1 MVKHRPDDPDLD
13 AIFRALAHPTRRD
26 ILEAVAERPQ
36 RIGTLAEP
44 FEVSLAAISKH
55 VSVLEEAGLVDIEA
69 DGRIRRCHLNA
80 APLGEAFGWLTRY
93 RVFWEDRFDA
103 LAIHLDSEDDI

>member
-1 MVKHRPDDPDLD
+1 MVEHRRDDPDLD
-13 AIFRALAHPTRRD
+13 AIFQALAHPTRRA

-36 RIGTLAEP
+36 RIGSIAEP
-44 FEVSLAAISKH
+44 FDVSLAAISKH
-55 VSVLEEAGLVDIEA
+55 VGVLEDAGLVDIEA

-80 APLGEAFGWLTRY
+80 APLGQAFGWLTRY

-103 LAIHLDSEDDI
+103 LAIHLDRDDDT